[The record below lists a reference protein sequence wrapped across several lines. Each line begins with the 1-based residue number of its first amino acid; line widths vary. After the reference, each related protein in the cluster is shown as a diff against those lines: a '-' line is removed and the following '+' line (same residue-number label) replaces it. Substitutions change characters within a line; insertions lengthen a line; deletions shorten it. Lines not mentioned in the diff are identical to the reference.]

1 MGEAVGVGRDA
12 GRGAVSLI
20 VHKPGRPV
28 CQTRPL
34 CTTQAPP
41 RVVGCHGTFSTASLF
56 NIIICVI
63 QHLPFIYFYL
73 FFSLGNLGSSPGRLQ
88 KSLSTCSSSGP
99 PPLSP
104 ILGAAVLMGWPQ
116 GPGRPPRPSTRT
128 PLSRHR
134 NSSNLIKQKLVFL
147 IVSWGSFTKQALW
160 PGSCWEGWIRQES
173 SKPGRLPGLRSWSA
187 HLLSYGVQLSDF

>member
-1 MGEAVGVGRDA
+1 MRKKGKARLALCPAFSQPAMQRNPYFRISEMGEAVGVGRDA

-104 ILGAAVLMGWPQ
+104 ILGAAVLMG
-116 GPGRPPRPSTRT
+116 
-128 PLSRHR
+128 
-134 NSSNLIKQKLVFL
+134 
-147 IVSWGSFTKQALW
+147 
-160 PGSCWEGWIRQES
+160 
-173 SKPGRLPGLRSWSA
+173 
-187 HLLSYGVQLSDF
+187 